1 MKWKMNKFIKPF
13 ILCFILIVSFA
24 LINVVKKN
32 SVPNES
38 TSSSLSSYITNE
50 QTSKHNYETS
60 SHNDIFIKE
69 NDTSYGSES
78 LSRIY
83 TIESTSSLDK
93 TTDNKAIYYIPD
105 WNERNITEKFNSVI
119 FNNNTYIVASK
130 EPTKHSVEKMIAK
143 ETVYTTDY
151 NTGKKYKA
159 DVEVFSLES
168 IKADCTIGVKF
179 MNSDDVYPY
188 INDSYEPETLGDFK
202 KAIDFGN
209 TILFDNIEYEI
220 DLLGMP
226 MKKEKEIE
234 FKKIY
239 SYLFSND
246 SAKNI
251 QGQNIKPIISI
262 GISCPAIGMN
272 NMVVN
277 VSSDGYLS
285 TNILRRRTVSF
296 YIGEENVE
304 KFVEE
309 VLKIK
314 INDFYEETS
323 VTHNYDNGDFAPP
336 YFPDE

>member
-1 MKWKMNKFIKPF
+1 MKWKTNKFIKPLM
-13 ILCFILIVSFA
+13 LCLILIASLV
-24 LINVVKKN
+24 LINIVKN
-32 SVPNES
+32 DYVPNEN

-50 QTSKHNYETS
+50 QTSNHNYETS
-60 SHNDIFIKE
+60 SRDDVFIKE
-69 NDTSYGSES
+69 NNTSYVSES
-78 LSRIY
+78 LSETY
-83 TIESTSSLDK
+83 TTESTSSLEK

-143 ETVYTTDY
+143 ETVWTTDY

-159 DVEVFSLES
+159 DVEVFSLER
-168 IKADCTIGVKF
+168 INPDCSVGVKF
-179 MNSDDVYPY
+179 LNSDDVYPY
-188 INDSYEPETLGDFK
+188 INDSYEPKTLGEFK
-202 KAIDFGN
+202 KAIDFEN
-209 TILFDNIEYEI
+209 TILFGDTEYEI
-220 DLLGMP
+220 SLLGMP
-226 MKKEKEIE
+226 LKKEKKVENQ
-234 FKKIY
+234 KIN
-239 SYLFSND
+239 SYLFSDD

-277 VSSDGYLS
+277 VSADGYLS
-285 TNILRRRTVSF
+285 TNLLRRRTIFF
-296 YIGEENVE
+296 YIGEESVE

-314 INDFYEETS
+314 INGFYEEAS
-323 VTHNYDNGDFAPP
+323 VTHNYENGDFSPP
-336 YFPDE
+336 YFPD

>member
-1 MKWKMNKFIKPF
+1 MKGKMNKFIKPL
-13 ILCFILIVSFA
+13 ILCLILIVSFA
-24 LINVVKKN
+24 LINIMKNN
-32 SVPNES
+32 SVTNES
-38 TSSSLSSYITNE
+38 TSSTLSNYITNE
-50 QTSKHNYETS
+50 QTTKHNYETS
-60 SHNDIFIKE
+60 SRDDVLIKE
-69 NDTSYGSES
+69 NNTSYVSES
-78 LSRIY
+78 LSETY
-83 TIESTSSLDK
+83 TTESTSSLEK

-143 ETVYTTDY
+143 ETVWTTDY

-168 IKADCTIGVKF
+168 INPDCTVGVKF
-179 MNSDDVYPY
+179 LNSDDVYPY
-188 INDSYEPETLGDFK
+188 INDSYEPKTLGEFK

-209 TILFDNIEYEI
+209 TILFGDIEYELS
-220 DLLGMP
+220 LLGMP
-226 MKKEKEIE
+226 IKKEKEVEI
-234 FKKIY
+234 KKIH
-239 SYLFSND
+239 SYLFSDD

-262 GISCPAIGMN
+262 GVSCPAIGMN

-277 VSSDGYLS
+277 VSADGYLS
-285 TNILRRRTVSF
+285 TNILRRRTVTF

-314 INDFYEETS
+314 INDFYEETR
-323 VTHNYDNGDFAPP
+323 VTHNYENGDFSPT